1 MSYQSNPIFEYFTD
15 SDKITCKASGA
26 VTGKTLVKLAAGGAD
41 QCPVV
46 ATAAAGDLA
55 YGVAGW
61 DVKDGEK
68 LTVYRRGVLSITAGA
83 ALKAGDQVEV
93 GASGKAVKVATGKP
107 VGQVHADATN
117 GADAAVA
124 VNF

>member
-15 SDKITCKASGA
+15 SDKITCLAA
-26 VTGKTLVKLAAGGAD
+26 ENITGKTLVKLAPGGAD
-41 QCPVV
+41 QVPAVV
-46 ATAAAGDLA
+46 TAGAGDTA

-61 DVKDGEK
+61 DVVKGQK
-68 LTVYRRGVLSITAGA
+68 VTIYRRGVLSITAGA
-83 ALKAGDQVEV
+83 AIKG
-93 GASGKAVKVATGKP
+93 GASVEAGAGGKAVTASSGKP

>member
-26 VTGKTLVKLAAGGAD
+26 VTGKTAPGGAD

-46 ATAAAGDLA
+46 TTAAAGDLA

-93 GASGKAVKVATGKP
+93 GASGKAVKATAGKP

>member
-15 SDKITCKASGA
+15 SSKITCKASGA
-26 VTGKTLVKLAAGGAD
+26 ITGKTLVKLAAGGAD

-46 ATAAAGDLA
+46 AAAAAGDTA

-68 LTVYRRGVLSITAGA
+68 VTVYRRGVLSVTAGA
-83 ALKAGDQVEV
+83 ALKAGESVEV
-93 GASGKAVKVATGKP
+93 GAGGKAVKVTTGRP
-107 VGQVHADATN
+107 VGQVHADAANNT
-117 GADAAVA
+117 DAAVA